1 MPDTARQKDSN
12 TEDWLRSEKSAAAA
26 RELPGKFVT
35 PIAFGT
41 ILQPLNSS
49 MIAVA
54 LVGIRDYF
62 NAGTSVTWLVSA
74 LYLATAVAAPA
85 MGRIADV
92 FGPRRT
98 SLVGLILVGAVS
110 AAAPFAPNVAVLV
123 GCRILIGIG
132 TAAQYPCGV
141 AMIRRAA
148 DESRARPNNA
158 LGALAAW
165 SQVTAALGPTLGGLL
180 VGGFGWAGVFWINVP
195 LALIGGAV
203 IVRWGPVDPPKQVR
217 GGGRLRALLR
227 VDPVGMLLF
236 AVAITALMF
245 WLLSLS
251 ATPVWWWLAI
261 AAPATAL
268 TAWWSLR
275 THDPFLDVRL
285 LARRGLSFTYVRT
298 IVTYTAFYCVFYG
311 LPQWL
316 EETRG
321 LGPTGAGLVVL
332 PIAAVGV
339 LSTLL
344 ATRLQRNHGPRAA
357 LITGTAV
364 LSVGGLLLTLP
375 NADSPILPLLG
386 IAAMLGLPNGFN
398 NIGNQRAMYM
408 VAPADQMGAASGLYR
423 ASQYVGANLSAALLA
438 LVIGDSADDLGL
450 HRMGLA
456 VATIAAVLLAASL
469 FGLLRERLTCKKS
482 RNT

>member
-1 MPDTARQKDSN
+1 MPEPSRQKDSHA
-12 TEDWLRSEKSAAAA
+12 EDLPPLTKSAT
-26 RELPGKFVT
+26 RPPELPGKFVT

-54 LVGIRDYF
+54 LVGIRSHFD
-62 NAGTSVTWLVSA
+62 AGNSVTWLVSA

-92 FGPRRT
+92 FGARRT
-98 SLVGLILVGAVS
+98 SLTGLVLVGAVS
-110 AAAPFAPNVAVLV
+110 AAAPFAPNVATLV
-123 GCRILIGIG
+123 VCRILIGIG

-165 SQVTAALGPTLGGLL
+165 SQVTAALGPTFGGLL

-195 LALIGGAV
+195 LALIGAAV
-203 IVRWGPVDPPKQVR
+203 IMKWGPADPPTR
-217 GGGRLRALLR
+217 IPSGGRLTALMR

-236 AVAITALMF
+236 AVAITAFMF
-245 WLLSLS
+245 WLLSLA
-251 ATPVWWWLAI
+251 ATPAWWWLAI
-261 AAPATAL
+261 AVPATAL
-268 TAWWSLR
+268 TVWWSIR
-275 THDPFLDVRL
+275 THDPFLDMRL
-285 LARRGLSFTYVRT
+285 LARRALSFTYVRT
-298 IVTYTAFYCVFYG
+298 VVTYTAFYCVFYG

-344 ATRLQRNHGPRAA
+344 ATLLQRNHGPRVALIAGTAA
-357 LITGTAV
+357 LC
-364 LSVGGLLLTLP
+364 VGGLLLTLP
-375 NADSPILPLLG
+375 TADSPILLLVG

-398 NIGNQRAMYM
+398 NIGNQRAMYV

-423 ASQYVGANLSAALLA
+423 ASQYVGANLAAAVLALL
-438 LVIGDSADDLGL
+438 IGDHANDLGL

-456 VATIAAVLLAASL
+456 VASIAAALLITSL
-469 FGLLRERLTCKKS
+469 FGLLRGHLSS
-482 RNT
+482 RTAQAR